1 VKKEVG
7 EMKNIGMHSS
17 WFYVLAIKRS
27 RYILD
32 TQCGGSAIT
41 EPETVT
47 MTVTETVTAT
57 ATVTLS
63 LTQHDIPPSV
73 TELH

>member
-1 VKKEVG
+1 MVTG
-7 EMKNIGMHSS
+7 
-17 WFYVLAIKRS
+17 
-27 RYILD
+27 LD
-32 TQCGGSAIT
+32 IQCGGSAIT

-57 ATVTLS
+57 VTPI